1 VIRTVTRRALFGIIG
16 AAALIAAVPAAA
28 QPVHLQIKPHVGDTF
43 SVRLDQKVEMTG
55 VPSGCATGYSGSRK
69 TSPEPPTRSC
79 AENTRQMTSEMEVFS
94 KAIVRRVTSRGSVV
108 LAVTDSIRSAVSN
121 GAARTRPRRVTSPKS
136 TIEIRIAPDGGA
148 EVVDADASPELRAIF
163 GQMPATLSREAVE
176 VGDTWQ
182 KQMRIPLSME
192 AGASGTVRA
201 TFRLDSL
208 ERNGDIAFISMKGTL
223 SHDHPDSE
231 LDGWISGTI
240 QLDRRRAWITDT
252 RAVIDVE
259 STVKQATGLPM
270 RVRTKITQTLKARA
284 VR

>member
-1 VIRTVTRRALFGIIG
+1 VTRLVLRVLVAFG
-16 AAALIAAVPAAA
+16 AVFTTAQAAA

-55 VPSGCATGYSGSRK
+55 VPSGCSTGYSGSRK
-69 TSPEPPTRSC
+69 TNPEPATRAC
-79 AENTRQMTSEMEVFS
+79 T
-94 KAIVRRVTSRGSVV
+94 
-108 LAVTDSIRSAVSN
+108 VTDPIRSAVSN
-121 GAARTRPRRVTSPKS
+121 GGTRTRPRRVTSPKS
-136 TIEIRIAPDGGA
+136 TIEIQIAPDGGA

-163 GQMPATLSREAVE
+163 GQMPATLSREPVE

-208 ERNGDIAFISMKGTL
+208 DRNGDVAFISMKGTL
-223 SHDHPDSE
+223 SHDHADSE

-240 QLDRRRAWITDT
+240 RLDRRRAWITDT

-259 STVKQATGLPM
+259 SSVKQATGAPM

>member
-1 VIRTVTRRALFGIIG
+1 VTRLVLRVLVAFGAVFT
-16 AAALIAAVPAAA
+16 AAQAAA

-55 VPSGCATGYSGSRK
+55 VPSGCSTGYSGSRK
-69 TSPEPPTRSC
+69 TNPEPATRACTES
-79 AENTRQMTSEMEVFS
+79 TRQMTSEMEVFS
-94 KAIVRRVTSRGSVV
+94 KAIVRRVSSRGSVV

-121 GAARTRPRRVTSPKS
+121 GGTRTRPRRVTSPKS
-136 TIEIRIAPDGGA
+136 TIEIQIAPDGGA

-163 GQMPATLSREAVE
+163 GQMPATLSREPVE

-208 ERNGDIAFISMKGTL
+208 DRNGDVAFISMKGTL
-223 SHDHPDSE
+223 SHDHADSE

-240 QLDRRRAWITDT
+240 RLDRRRAWITDT

-259 STVKQATGLPM
+259 SSVKQATGAPM